1 MDERRPIGWLTPPLP
16 LLTPPIG
23 PSNDEDTDLPH
34 ATIFPVPSRAR
45 KNRFSAFPD
54 ERIHPL
60 LVHLVD
66 QTLLSPP
73 DHPTTPLAIP
83 LRFATEFGSYNPRPP
98 TPGPAGS
105 THRSKQSPPTAVPE
119 ATTPTSLFTHSR
131 QGSLPSRTP
140 FSSQSHFSVATDLNL
155 ASSHRAPSFRSHSI
169 RSINTMF
176 YTTQPPPPP
185 GDTPSNV

>member
-1 MDERRPIGWLTPPLP
+1 MPTSVLP
-16 LLTPPIG
+16 LLTPSLG
-23 PSNDEDTDLPH
+23 PSNDKDIDLPS
-34 ATIFPVPSRAR
+34 AAMVQEPSRAR
-45 KNRFSAFPD
+45 KLSFSPFSN
-54 ERIHPL
+54 ESVHPL
-60 LVHLVD
+60 PNPLVD

-140 FSSQSHFSVATDLNL
+140 FSSQSHFSTATDLNL